1 LPSYLDTGIQN
12 QIASNLQSD
21 QQQEAA
27 DDNLTNIKSPSVTYN
42 NADLQS
48 AGNSAGNAA
57 ASTAASGGV
66 SALLKALGIGGA
78 SAATIAGLSGLLS
91 AIGQYKQNSAYAPT
105 FNPPALFGGAAGTAV
120 GSQASGTSTGFG
132 PAGGYNW
139 QNYQG
144 ATAST
149 PGLGYAPRTQVNPN
163 IPNYYTYGQGPQ
175 ATFFSSGT
183 PVVGTQ
189 PTSQI
194 GAVSQNPVSSK
205 RGGRVMKKAIG
216 GFTAPL
222 QTGLPPQGNPV
233 PTMQLPARPAVP
245 QLPQRQMGPPAT
257 ATGSMGMP
265 SNTPFAGLAPGGM
278 SGGMPN
284 TGMSAPN
291 TGMLPPRPQ
300 NPGLPPMSRMATGGS
315 TMPSAPILSSNGAG
329 LKQVAMPR
337 QVTTPSRLPPAQNVQ
352 RDGMASG
359 RHVKGPGD
367 GTSDSIPARL
377 ATGEYVMDAQT
388 VSMAGNGDNS
398 AGAKAFD
405 KMRENIRKHKGAAL
419 AKGKMAPDAKP
430 LEKYMGG
437 KS

>member
-1 LPSYLDTGIQN
+1 MSYEIDDFTDATTNPAYAPVSINLQD

-21 QQQEAA
+21 VAQEAS
-27 DDNLTNIKSPSVTYN
+27 DNLGSIKAPSVTYSN
-42 NADLQS
+42 DALQS

-66 SALLKALGIGGA
+66 SALLKALGITGA
-78 SAATIAGLSGLLS
+78 SAAAINGISGLLS
-91 AIGQYKQNSAYAPT
+91 ALGQYKQNAAYAPT

-120 GSQASGTSTGFG
+120 GSQTSGTSTGYG
-132 PAGGYNW
+132 PPGGYNW
-139 QNYQG
+139 KNYQG
-144 ATAST
+144 VTAST

-163 IPNYYTYGQGPQ
+163 IPNYYTYGQGPE

-183 PVVGTQ
+183 PVVGTP

-222 QTGLPPQGNPV
+222 QRPGLPPQGNQAIPIRP
-233 PTMQLPARPAVP
+233 PTVP
-245 QLPQRQMGPPAT
+245 QLPQRQMTPPAT
-257 ATGSMGMP
+257 ATGSM
-265 SNTPFAGLAPGGM
+265 
-278 SGGMPN
+278 GMPN

-315 TMPSAPILSSNGAG
+315 TPAPVLSSNGPN